1 MPSHSDSFTS
11 THKLR
16 ARAAHTGSSACSRKQ
31 RRSQHNTGSSSV
43 LEARRWWRRTGVLFF
58 FSPKA
63 TSFLPPSNAPSL
75 RKPLY
80 SSCSLSPQHTLNS
93 KSRKFAL
100 LAENSVVGAA
110 PLLFPLLPLLLL
122 LLSVDLLLLCSLFF
136 SCLCSESLLLCS
148 PCPLY
153 FYLSSVAL
161 PLFLSMSHPPT
172 ALPALIGR
180 EGEVST
186 RPPAGASGTVQL
198 LKKEEEMN

>member
-1 MPSHSDSFTS
+1 MEEN
-11 THKLR
+11 R
-16 ARAAHTGSSACSRKQ
+16 
-31 RRSQHNTGSSSV
+31 
-43 LEARRWWRRTGVLFF
+43 GVVF

-75 RKPLY
+75 RKPLC
-80 SSCSLSPQHTLNS
+80 SSCSLSPQHTLNG

-110 PLLFPLLPLLLL
+110 PLLLLPLLLL
-122 LLSVDLLLLCSLFF
+122 LLSADLLLLRSLFF
-136 SCLCSESLLLCS
+136 SCLRSESLLLRS

-161 PLFLSMSHPPT
+161 PLFFPMSHPPT

-186 RPPAGASGTVQL
+186 RPPAGASGTMQL